1 MPVEHHSTVLAHA
14 FGLPQP
20 LNQPFG
26 RALPMSTVGEALIAL
41 LEAHGVDTVFGI
53 PGVHTVELYRGLA
66 RSGIRHVTP
75 RHEQG
80 AGFMA
85 DGYARASGR
94 PGVAFVITGPGL
106 TNTITAMGQA
116 RADSV
121 PMLVISGVNATDTL
135 GKGLGFLHEMPD
147 QRGMMEKVALFSE
160 RIGEASELPASLA
173 RAFSLFASE
182 RPGPVHIEIPI
193 DVMVKP
199 GDGLMALLSN
209 VAPPAPDQ
217 GDIARVAKLLGA
229 AQRPL
234 ILAGG
239 GAKAA
244 EAPLKRLAER
254 LGAPVVQTANA
265 RGLMY
270 RHPLGVPA
278 SPSLKAVRALIAEA
292 DLVIA
297 AGTEFGPTDYDM
309 YGDGSFAL
317 PANLVR
323 IDIGADQLARRPT
336 TVAIQADCGVAL
348 EALLAEIE
356 KADVPVWKEGASRA
370 EATRTAA
377 FAEIGPALQAQ
388 VRAVEA
394 IRDALPGA
402 IIVGDSTQPIYAANL
417 YYDPERPTGRYN
429 AASGFGALGYGPAAA
444 IGAAIAMPD
453 APVVCLTGDGGFQ
466 FTLPELGA
474 ALDAEAPV
482 IFVVWN
488 NRGYREIETSMLD
501 VGVEPV
507 GVSPAP
513 PDFCKLADA
522 YGIAAE
528 RLAGPDGLGDAL
540 LRARAANR
548 SYVIEISVE

>member
-1 MPVEHHSTVLAHA
+1 MT
-14 FGLPQP
+14 
-20 LNQPFG
+20 
-26 RALPMSTVGEALIAL
+26 TIGEALISL

-66 RSGIRHVTP
+66 RSKIRHVTP

-135 GKGLGFLHEMPD
+135 GKGLGFLHELPD
-147 QRGMMEKVALFSE
+147 QRGMMEKVALLSL
-160 RIGEASELPASLA
+160 RVTEAAELPGALA
-173 RAFSLFASE
+173 RAFALFCSA
-182 RPGPVHIEIPI
+182 RPGPVHIEIPT

-199 GDGLMALLSN
+199 ADDLAAALSN
-209 VAPPAPDQ
+209 AAPPAPEA
-217 GDIARVAKLLGA
+217 GAIAEAAKLIKA
-229 AQRPL
+229 ARRPL

-239 GAKAA
+239 GARKA
-244 EAPLKRLAER
+244 EAPLRRLAER
-254 LGAPVVQTANA
+254 LGAPVVETTNA
-265 RGLMY
+265 RGLLHG
-270 RHPLGVPA
+270 HPLCVPA
-278 SPSLKAVRALIAEA
+278 SPSLKAVRALMAEA

-297 AGTEFGPTDYDM
+297 AGTEFGPTDYDG
-309 YGDGSFAL
+309 YGDGGFVL
-317 PANLVR
+317 PSNLIR
-323 IDIGADQLARRPT
+323 IDIGADQLARRPV
-336 TVAIQADCGVAL
+336 TVAIQADCAEAI
-348 EALLAEIE
+348 EALFAAIDPAHGGGDDGHDRAAAGRKAALAEL
-356 KADVPVWKEGASRA
+356 S
-370 EATRTAA
+370 
-377 FAEIGPALQAQ
+377 PAYAAQ
-388 VRAVEA
+388 VHAVEM

-417 YYDPERPTGRYN
+417 YYDHDRPGGWFN
-429 AASGFGALGYGPAAA
+429 AATGFGALGYGPPAA
-444 IGAAIAMPD
+444 IGAALAMPD

-466 FTLPELGA
+466 FTLPEIA
-474 ALDAEAPV
+474 VALDCEAPV

-513 PDFCKLADA
+513 PDFCKLAEA
-522 YGIAAE
+522 YGIGAE
-528 RLAGPDGLGDAL
+528 RLADIGAL
-540 LRARAANR
+540 PPALKHARATGLPR
-548 SYVIEISVE
+548 VIEITVV

>member
-1 MPVEHHSTVLAHA
+1 MT
-14 FGLPQP
+14 
-20 LNQPFG
+20 
-26 RALPMSTVGEALIAL
+26 TIGEALISL

-66 RSGIRHVTP
+66 RSKIRHVTP

-121 PMLVISGVNATDTL
+121 PMLVISGVNAMPTL
-135 GKGLGFLHEMPD
+135 GKGLGHLHELPD
-147 QRGMMEKVALFSE
+147 QRGMMEKVALSSY
-160 RIGEASELPASLA
+160 RVTEAAELPGALA
-173 RAFSLFASE
+173 RAFALFSSS
-182 RPGPVHIEIPI
+182 RPGPVHIEIPT

-199 GDGLMALLSN
+199 ADGIAALLSN
-209 VAPPAPDQ
+209 TAPPAPDDQ
-217 GDIARVAKLLGA
+217 AIAEA
-229 AQRPL
+229 ASLIAAARRPL

-239 GAKAA
+239 GAKQA

-265 RGLMY
+265 RGLMHG
-270 RHPLGVPA
+270 HPLCVPA
-278 SPSLKAVRALIAEA
+278 SPSLKAVRALMADA

-297 AGTEFGPTDYDM
+297 AGTEFGPTDYDG
-309 YGDGSFAL
+309 YGDGGFVL
-317 PANLVR
+317 PANLIR
-323 IDIGADQLARRPT
+323 IDIGADQLARRPA
-336 TVAIQADCGVAL
+336 TVSIQADCGDAL
-348 EALLAEIE
+348 EALLARIGD
-356 KADVPVWKEGASRA
+356 APAASDGHARA
-370 EATRTAA
+370 AAARKAA
-377 FAEIGPALQAQ
+377 FAEISPAMQAQ
-388 VRAVEA
+388 VRAVET
-394 IRDALPGA
+394 IRDTLPGS

-417 YYDPERPTGRYN
+417 YYDHDRPGGWFN
-429 AASGFGALGYGPAAA
+429 AATGFGALGYGPPAAV
-444 IGAAIAMPD
+444 GAALAVPD

-474 ALDAEAPV
+474 ALDARAPV

-513 PDFCKLADA
+513 PDFCKLAEA
-522 YGIAAE
+522 YGIASE
-528 RLAGPDGLGDAL
+528 RLTDTGGLADAL
-540 LRARAANR
+540 KHARAAGVPR
-548 SYVIEISVE
+548 VIEITVD

>member
-1 MPVEHHSTVLAHA
+1 MT
-14 FGLPQP
+14 
-20 LNQPFG
+20 
-26 RALPMSTVGEALIAL
+26 TIGEALITL

-66 RSGIRHVTP
+66 RSKIRHVTP

-85 DGYARASGR
+85 DGYARAGGR

-135 GKGLGFLHEMPD
+135 GKGLGFLHELPD

-160 RIGEASELPASLA
+160 RVTEAGQLPGALA
-173 RAFSLFASE
+173 RAFAVFSSS
-182 RPGPVHIEIPI
+182 RPGPVHIEIPT
-193 DVMVKP
+193 DVMVKSA
-199 GDGLMALLSN
+199 DGIAAVLSN
-209 VAPPAPDQ
+209 ATPPAPELAA
-217 GDIARVAKLLGA
+217 ITEAAKLIKA
-229 AQRPL
+229 ARRPL

-239 GAKAA
+239 GARKADA
-244 EAPLKRLAER
+244 ALRRLAEM
-254 LGAPVVQTANA
+254 LGAPVVETANA
-265 RGLMY
+265 RGLLHG
-270 RHPLGVPA
+270 HPLCVPA
-278 SPSLKAVRALIAEA
+278 SPSLKAVRALMADA

-297 AGTEFGPTDYDM
+297 AGTEFGPTDYDG
-309 YGDGSFAL
+309 YGDGGFVL
-317 PANLVR
+317 PKNLIR
-323 IDIGADQLARRPT
+323 IDIGADQIARRPV
-336 TVAIQADCGVAL
+336 TVGIQADCAEGI
-348 EALLAEIE
+348 EALLVA
-356 KADVPVWKEGASRA
+356 
-370 EATRTAA
+370 
-377 FAEIGPALQAQ
+377 IGPGHAAASDGEARAAAARDAALAELKPEYLAQ

-402 IIVGDSTQPIYAANL
+402 VIVGDSTQPIYAANL
-417 YYDPERPTGRYN
+417 YYDHDRPGGWFN
-429 AASGFGALGYGPAAA
+429 AATGFGALGYGPPAA
-444 IGAAIAMPD
+444 IGAALAVPD

-466 FTLPELGA
+466 FTLPEIGA

-507 GVSPAP
+507 GVSPMP
-513 PDFCKLADA
+513 PDFCKLAEA
-522 YGIAAE
+522 YGIEAE
-528 RLAGPDGLGDAL
+528 RLAGTAGLAVAL
-540 LRARAANR
+540 KRARAAGKPR
-548 SYVIEISVE
+548 VIEITVD

>member
-1 MPVEHHSTVLAHA
+1 MLRGPPREADAVAARQEK
-14 FGLPQP
+14 GC
-20 LNQPFG
+20 
-26 RALPMSTVGEALIAL
+26 LPMTTVGEALISL

-66 RSGIRHVTP
+66 HSGIRHITP

-121 PMLVISGVNATDTL
+121 PMLVISGVNATATL
-135 GKGLGFLHEMPD
+135 GRGLGFLHELPD
-147 QRGMMEKVALFSE
+147 QRGMMEKVALFSQ
-160 RIGEASELPASLA
+160 RIEAAAELPAALE
-173 RAFSLFASE
+173 RAFCLFATA

-193 DVMVKP
+193 DVMAMP
-199 GDGLMALLSN
+199 AEGLA
-209 VAPPAPDQ
+209 AIPASKASPSPEAKAISQ
-217 GDIARVAKLLGA
+217 AAKLANA

-234 ILAGG
+234 ILVGG
-239 GAKAA
+239 GAKGA
-244 EAPLKRLAER
+244 EASLKRLAER
-254 LGAPVVQTANA
+254 LGAPVVQSTNA
-265 RGLMY
+265 RGLLHG
-270 RHPLGVPA
+270 HPLCVPA

-297 AGTEFGPTDYDM
+297 VGTEFGPTDYDM
-309 YGDGSFAL
+309 YGDGGFSL

-323 IDIGADQLARRPT
+323 IDIGADQLARHSAS
-336 TVAIQADCGVAL
+336 VSIHADCGAAF
-348 EALLAEIE
+348 EALLAQIE
-356 KADVPVWKEGASRA
+356 ELPGAADG
-370 EATRTAA
+370 ATRAASAREAA
-377 FAEIGPALQAQ
+377 FAEIGPAMQAQ
-388 VRAVEA
+388 VRVTET
-394 IRDALPGA
+394 IRDALPGS

-417 YYDPERPTGRYN
+417 YYDHDRPAGWFN
-429 AASGFGALGYGPAAA
+429 AATGFGALGFGPPAA

-453 APVVCLTGDGGFQ
+453 VPVVCLSGDGGFQ
-466 FTLPELGA
+466 FTLTELGA
-474 ALDAEAPV
+474 ALDSNAPV

-488 NRGYREIETSMLD
+488 NRGYREIETSMRD

-522 YGIAAE
+522 YGIPAE
-528 RLAGPDGLGDAL
+528 RLSDPDGLKDAL
-540 LRARAANR
+540 LRARGSR
-548 SYVIEISVE
+548 RCYLIEISVE

>member
-1 MPVEHHSTVLAHA
+1 MT
-14 FGLPQP
+14 
-20 LNQPFG
+20 
-26 RALPMSTVGEALIAL
+26 TVGEALISL

-66 RSGIRHVTP
+66 RSNIRHITP

-121 PMLVISGVNATDTL
+121 PMLVISGVNALDTL
-135 GKGLGFLHEMPD
+135 GKGLGFLHELPD
-147 QRGMMEKVALFSE
+147 QRGMMEKVALFSQ
-160 RIGEASELPASLA
+160 RITEAGELPAALA
-173 RAFSLFASE
+173 RAFSLFATA

-193 DVMVKP
+193 DVMAMSA
-199 GDGLMALLSN
+199 DGLT
-209 VAPPAPDQ
+209 VASANMKAPAPDPA
-217 GDIARVAKLLGA
+217 DIAHAVKLAGA
-229 AQRPL
+229 ARRPL

-239 GAKAA
+239 GAKRA

-265 RGLMY
+265 RGLLH
-270 RHPLGVPA
+270 RHVLCVPA

-297 AGTEFGPTDYDM
+297 AGTEFGPTEYDM
-309 YGDGSFAL
+309 YSDGGFPV

-323 IDIGADQLARRPT
+323 IDIGDDQLARHPASISIR
-336 TVAIQADCGVAL
+336 ADCGEAI
-348 EALLAEIE
+348 EALLAGID
-356 KADVPVWKEGASRA
+356 KAPVPVCPDGAERA
-370 EATRTAA
+370 AAVRNAA
-377 FAEIGPALQAQ
+377 FAGIDPAIQAQ
-388 VRAVEA
+388 IRVVET
-394 IRDALPGA
+394 IRDALPGS

-417 YYDPERPTGRYN
+417 YYDHDRPAGWFN
-429 AASGFGALGYGPAAA
+429 AATGFGALGFGPPAA
-444 IGAAIAMPD
+444 IGAALAVPD

-466 FTLPELGA
+466 FTLPEIGA

-488 NRGYREIETSMLD
+488 NRGYREIETSMRD

-507 GVSPAP
+507 GVSPEP
-513 PDFCKLADA
+513 PDFCTLAQA

-528 RLAGPDGLGDAL
+528 RLSGSNGLTEAL
-540 LRARAANR
+540 QRAKASNR
-548 SYVIEISVE
+548 SYLIEISVE